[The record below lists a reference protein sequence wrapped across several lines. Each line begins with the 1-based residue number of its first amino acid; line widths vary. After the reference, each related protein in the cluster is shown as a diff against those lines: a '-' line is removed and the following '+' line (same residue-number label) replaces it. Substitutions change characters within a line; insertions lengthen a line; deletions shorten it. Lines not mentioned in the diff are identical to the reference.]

1 MKTIIMTV
9 LTIKVGF
16 FGIVS
21 KDYDEEV
28 FENMDLCDAKL
39 EAINEYYSHLPV
51 KRAKHYLKITDKPNY
66 TIYSIQ
72 CEERYDE

>member
-39 EAINEYYSHLPV
+39 EAISGIL
-51 KRAKHYLKITDKPNY
+51 
-66 TIYSIQ
+66 
-72 CEERYDE
+72 